1 MSGPGERGKPGRPET
16 RPGGGGAALG
26 AQVARYSSIFSSG
39 LVLTNLLAFA
49 STIVVAHLLG
59 PAEFGEFALLLFLAG
74 LLNLVF
80 NLGSKQGTMR
90 RVFGGGDDEDDDD
103 DDEQDELSE
112 SSRHSLGTG
121 ILLTATLATVGTVA
135 VVLLAPQV
143 GSVLLGGSGDAE
155 LVRWAALAGGFG
167 AVYRLASLSVWM
179 ERRPIAFVILE
190 AAQPLLILVFVIVL
204 VASGMG
210 VEGAIAGTAIGT
222 AISAVITLAALRGS
236 FALGFDPREA
246 ITIFRLGA
254 PRIPVHTSFWTIN
267 SAQIFFLSRFVSNTD
282 LGIFALAQR
291 AGIVVSLLPT
301 GFRRALRPLKRT
313 TAFAA
318 LEHQYGSKVARGWQ
332 FGYFMLV
339 VIASLL
345 AITLLADPVVSMA
358 PPAYSD
364 AAPLIPL
371 MAAAMVAPTTF
382 RMLNKSARY
391 RRKRRTFI
399 FMAVLAGVLFVIGC
413 LTLIPWL
420 GLPGAPVAMMAAFA
434 LPAAYIYRLSQ
445 SGKEPIA
452 MPYRSLALA
461 TILAAG
467 CALGYYALD
476 PSGVAVQLAVGVA
489 LMLVWALLVVLTGA
503 IPSYHRRSLIHLART
518 AIGRSAAP
526 FDAALALRAL
536 NPEDR
541 EALRLAVVERRPL
554 EEVGALL
561 DTERAPQRVARAL
574 RHAAEAGGA
583 FAGEDTE
590 HDGVIGEYLFSTR
603 TVATRDHTAKRLIRE
618 QGVSPGDLRE
628 LESVIEGLQRA
639 PAEAWRGEVAA
650 TPSA

>member
-1 MSGPGERGKPGRPET
+1 M
-16 RPGGGGAALG
+16 
-26 AQVARYSSIFSSG
+26 
-39 LVLTNLLAFA
+39 LTNLLAFA

-90 RVFGGGDDEDDDD
+90 RVFGGSDDEDDDD
-103 DDEQDELSE
+103 EDDDKALSK
-112 SSRHSLGTG
+112 SAQRSLGTG
-121 ILLTATLATVGTVA
+121 ILLTATLAAVGTVI
-135 VVLLAPQV
+135 VVVLAPQV
-143 GSVLLGGSGDAE
+143 ASVLLEGSDDSD
-155 LVRWAALAGGFG
+155 LVLWAALAGGLG
-167 AVYRLASLSVWM
+167 AIYRLASLSVWM

-190 AAQPLLILVFVIVL
+190 AAQPLIVLVLVIVL
-204 VASGMG
+204 VAAGMG

-222 AISAVITLAALRGS
+222 GISAVITLAALRGS
-236 FALGFDPREA
+236 FELGFEPREA
-246 ITIFRLGA
+246 VTIFRLGA

-313 TAFAA
+313 TGFAA
-318 LEHQYGSKVARGWQ
+318 LEHQYGSSVARGWQ

-345 AITLLADPVVSMA
+345 AITVLADPVVSMA
-358 PPAYSD
+358 PPAYAD

-371 MAAAMVAPTTF
+371 MAAAMVSPTAF

-399 FMAVLAGVLFVIGC
+399 FMAVAAGILFVIGC

-420 GLPGAPVAMMAAFA
+420 GLEGAPVAMMLAFA
-434 LPAAYIYRLSQ
+434 FPAAYIYRLSQ
-445 SGKEPIA
+445 WGKEPIA

-461 TILAAG
+461 AALAAA
-467 CALGYYALD
+467 CALGYYAID
-476 PSGVAVQLAVGVA
+476 PSEVILQLLLGVAAMLA
-489 LMLVWALLVVLTGA
+489 WAGLVVLTGA

-518 AIGRSAAP
+518 AIGRTAAP
-526 FDAALALRAL
+526 FDSELALRAL
-536 NPEDR
+536 DPGDR
-541 EALRLAVVERRPL
+541 EALRLAIVERRPL
-554 EEVGALL
+554 EEVGDLL
-561 DTERAPQRVARAL
+561 ETDGAPERVARAL
-574 RHAAEAGGA
+574 RRAADRGGA
-583 FAGEDTE
+583 FAGSDTE
-590 HDGVIGEYLFSTR
+590 HDAAIAEYLFSTEA
-603 TVATRDHTAKRLIRE
+603 VATRDHTAKRLIRDE
-618 QGVSPGDLRE
+618 GVSPGDLRE
-628 LESVIEGLQRA
+628 LETVIESLEGA
-639 PAEAWRGEVAA
+639 PQDAWRVP